1 MLKNS
6 FFPFFCNF
14 GTLLPVQIEVIP
26 KILNGNNLVIC
37 SPTASGKTEAVMAPI
52 CEKIQLCR
60 SRGLKVLYITP
71 TKALANDLRGRLT
84 QPLADMCVTID
95 IKTGDRP
102 FDCRKSVDILV
113 TTPESFDSLLC
124 RHPEIFSSLRFVVLD
139 ELHLLDGTYRG
150 DQLRLLLK
158 RLDQIAGKMQTI
170 ILSATLAD
178 PKEVAKRYVDDFEIS
193 IVKDQKE
200 IEYELIDLD
209 SPSMLQSLADS
220 FKAKRIQKALFF
232 CNTREQTEK
241 FAQLLESRFNGKVG
255 VHHSNITKSERE
267 KIEKALRE
275 GCEFYVVATTT
286 LEVGIDIGEIE
297 AVCLVHPPLSISSLL
312 QRIGRGCR
320 RKKRAIAYG
329 LYRGEE
335 REMFETMFEKAKR
348 GDLEKNNYVPSAS
361 VLVQQIFSMLY
372 EKRHQGLAKQSMLQ
386 ILKHLNIDSKDL
398 DEILSK
404 LQQSGYVILENSQ
417 CFPSTKLLDL
427 GERGL
432 IHSNIPDEKEV
443 EVIDVSTGRP
453 IGKVCYEP
461 TVSSIIA
468 LNGKIWKVEKL
479 LNGKI
484 YVSKSSG
491 SQEGQS
497 CFSRRQSQG
506 KFFMLL
512 PESVK
517 KKFSTL

>member
-1 MLKNS
+1 M
-6 FFPFFCNF
+6 
-14 GTLLPVQIEVIP
+14 PVQIEVIP

-200 IEYELIDLD
+200 IEYE
-209 SPSMLQSLADS
+209 
-220 FKAKRIQKALFF
+220 
-232 CNTREQTEK
+232 
-241 FAQLLESRFNGKVG
+241 
-255 VHHSNITKSERE
+255 
-267 KIEKALRE
+267 
-275 GCEFYVVATTT
+275 
-286 LEVGIDIGEIE
+286 
-297 AVCLVHPPLSISSLL
+297 
-312 QRIGRGCR
+312 
-320 RKKRAIAYG
+320 
-329 LYRGEE
+329 
-335 REMFETMFEKAKR
+335 
-348 GDLEKNNYVPSAS
+348 
-361 VLVQQIFSMLY
+361 
-372 EKRHQGLAKQSMLQ
+372 
-386 ILKHLNIDSKDL
+386 
-398 DEILSK
+398 
-404 LQQSGYVILENSQ
+404 
-417 CFPSTKLLDL
+417 
-427 GERGL
+427 
-432 IHSNIPDEKEV
+432 
-443 EVIDVSTGRP
+443 
-453 IGKVCYEP
+453 
-461 TVSSIIA
+461 
-468 LNGKIWKVEKL
+468 
-479 LNGKI
+479 
-484 YVSKSSG
+484 
-491 SQEGQS
+491 
-497 CFSRRQSQG
+497 
-506 KFFMLL
+506 
-512 PESVK
+512 
-517 KKFSTL
+517 